1 MKKLNELYEA
11 PCMEITEM
19 QVEQCILS
27 ASYGDAGDAG
37 QKSGYLKWE
46 GEDTFDL

>member
-1 MKKLNELYEA
+1 MKRTNAVYEA

-27 ASYGDAGDAG
+27 GSPYGEAGAAG
-37 QKSGYLKWE
+37 QESDYLNF
-46 GEDTFDL
+46 GDL

>member
-1 MKKLNELYEA
+1 MKRTNAVYEA

-27 ASYGDAGDAG
+27 GSYGDEGEAG
-37 QKSGYLKWE
+37 QKSTYLDWE
-46 GEDTFDL
+46 GGDL